1 MGSRTP
7 AQKTDINVT
16 NINVSN
22 MGESE
27 EVVGMFVGRE
37 NELRLLDKIL
47 ARATRADAKS
57 GQALLIR
64 GRRRVGKSRLV
75 EQFLE
80 RAQVPYLFFAATGR
94 PIRDELRL
102 FADEA
107 AQSSLP
113 GAENFRGVELTSWDA
128 AFRLLVTALPA
139 EGPSVVV
146 LDEIPCLMAEDDN
159 LEGTLQRVFDRDLSR
174 LPTLLIGI
182 GSDLAMME
190 ALNEYGRPFHQRARE
205 LVVPSL
211 SPAEVR
217 DLIGLEPAAAFDA
230 YLITGGLPM
239 ICAEWQSGQSGA
251 DFLAEVVEDPT
262 SAMLVSAE
270 RSLAAEFPTEAQA
283 RTVLSAIGSGERT
296 FTNIGRAAGGI
307 PQASLAR
314 SLELLQQ
321 KRLVVGDL
329 PLSTTP
335 PPGEALSHPRS
346 LPAILAFVPRCTH
359 RRDRARTRRPS
370 AGEHSKWMADVAGES
385 DRAGRPRCAGK
396 AVPSCFRLGRRRSG

>member
-7 AQKTDINVT
+7 VQKTDINVT
-16 NINVSN
+16 NINVSL
-22 MGESE
+22 M
-27 EVVGMFVGRE
+27 
-37 NELRLLDKIL
+37 
-47 ARATRADAKS
+47 
-57 GQALLIR
+57 
-64 GRRRVGKSRLV
+64 
-75 EQFLE
+75 
-80 RAQVPYLFFAATGR
+80 
-94 PIRDELRL
+94 
-102 FADEA
+102 
-107 AQSSLP
+107 
-113 GAENFRGVELTSWDA
+113 
-128 AFRLLVTALPA
+128 ALPA

-146 LDEIPCLMAEDDN
+146 LDEIPYLMAEDGN

-211 SPAEVR
+211 SPAEVG

-239 ICAEWQSGQSGA
+239 ICAEWQSGQSRA

-270 RSLAAEFPTEAQA
+270 RSLAAEFPTEAEA
-283 RTVLSAIGSGERT
+283 RTGLSAIGSGERT

-321 KRLVVGDL
+321 KRMVVGDL

-335 PPGEALSHPRS
+335 SREKRYR
-346 LPAILAFVPRCTH
+346 I
-359 RRDRARTRRPS
+359 
-370 AGEHSKWMADVAGES
+370 ADPYL
-385 DRAGRPRCAGK
+385 R
-396 AVPSCFRLGRRRSG
+396 F